1 MAYFQYHILNI
12 QDMPNV
18 AQLVRS
24 VFNGKKLA
32 PGFIKKT
39 LNTRLGKV
47 QSVFN
52 YPDQLLEE
60 VPAAGQSFTFQG
72 SLTPYSGAWTAHQVA
87 HLLRRTGFGVKQAD
101 LEQLLSLDV
110 DAAVDLLLDVPTTL
124 PAPPINDYNGPDF
137 TDPVIPSGETWVN
150 AEYNNEAEGYR
161 IESWRGWWYQLMLD
175 QGPSIRERLTLFWH
189 NHFSTQ
195 TEIVFWGRAA
205 YQLNQTLRAGALG
218 NFKTLVKQV
227 TLDPMMLLY
236 LNGFLNS
243 KLDPNENYA
252 RELQELFTIGKDYP
266 NHYTED
272 DVVAAARVL
281 TGWKINFD
289 NCSSYQWPIDHDF
302 TDKQF
307 SAYYGNRVIKGSGNL
322 EIELDELLDM
332 IFEKNEV
339 AEYLCR
345 KLYRWFVY
353 YKIDAAT
360 EQNIIKP
367 LAAIFR
373 QNNYEIKPVLETLLK
388 SEHFFETAQ
397 SGCHIKTPVDIVLG
411 NLRTFNTEIPGT
423 TLYDNFVMKYF
434 LTYLLSE
441 MKMLPGDPPEVAG
454 WQAYRQVPLYYRI
467 WINGDTLR
475 VRNLFTDVLAA
486 YYLET
491 DNDRLYFDLPA
502 FVSQFPDVANP
513 VALISRIT
521 TLLFPRPLSP
531 GKLFILKSILLS
543 GLPNDSYWTSAWQ
556 DYLNNPNDPMAYEVV
571 NSRLVTMH
579 AYMMRLP
586 EFQLS

>member
-1 MAYFQYHILNI
+1 
-12 QDMPNV
+12 MPNV
-18 AQLVRS
+18 AQLVRAL
-24 VFNGKKLA
+24 FDGKKIA
-32 PGFIKKT
+32 PGHTKT
-39 LNTRLGKV
+39 TLETRLGNA
-47 QSVFN
+47 QSVFS
-52 YPDQLLEE
+52 YPNQMLED
-60 VPAAGQSFTFQG
+60 VPAAEQGFSFNGT
-72 SLTPYSGAWTAHQVA
+72 LTPYAGPWTPLEAA

-101 LEQLLSLDV
+101 LDQFLSLD
-110 DAAVDLLLDVPTTL
+110 AETAVDLLLDVSGTL
-124 PAPPINDYNGPDF
+124 PAPPINNYNGPDY
-137 TDPVIPSGETWVN
+137 TDPVIAPGDTWIN
-150 AEYNNEAEGYR
+150 AAYDGDAEGYR

-189 NHFSTQ
+189 NHFATQ

-243 KLDPNENYA
+243 KLDPDENYA
-252 RELQELFTIGKDYP
+252 RELQELFTIGKDNP
-266 NHYTED
+266 DHYTED

-281 TGWKINFD
+281 TGWKVNFD
-289 NCSSYQWPIDHDF
+289 NCTTYQWPIDHDF

-307 SAYYGNRVIKGSGNL
+307 SAFYGNQVIAGNGNL
-322 EIELDELLDM
+322 EIELDALLDM

-353 YKIDAAT
+353 YNIDAAT
-360 EQNIIKP
+360 EQNIIQP

-373 QNNYEIKPVLETLLK
+373 QNNYEIKPVLEALLK
-388 SEHFFETAQ
+388 SEHFFEAAQ
-397 SGCHIKTPVDIVLG
+397 SGCHIKTPTDIVLG
-411 NLRTFNTEIPGT
+411 NLRTYNTDIPGT
-423 TLYDNFVMKYF
+423 TLYDNFVLKYY
-434 LTYLLSE
+434 LTYFMAE
-441 MKMLPGDPPEVAG
+441 MKLLPGDPPGVAG

-475 VRNLFTDVLAA
+475 IRNLFTDIMAG
-486 YYLET
+486 YFLET
-491 DNDRLYFDLPA
+491 DNDRLFFNLPA
-502 FVSQFPDVANP
+502 FVNQFPDVSNP
-513 VALISRIT
+513 AALVSRVT

-531 GKLFILKSILLS
+531 SKLFVLKSILLS
-543 GLPNDSYWTSAWQ
+543 GLPNDSYWTNAWQ
-556 DYLNNPNDPMAYEVV
+556 DYLNDPTDPMAYEVV
-571 NSRLVTMH
+571 NSRLVAMH